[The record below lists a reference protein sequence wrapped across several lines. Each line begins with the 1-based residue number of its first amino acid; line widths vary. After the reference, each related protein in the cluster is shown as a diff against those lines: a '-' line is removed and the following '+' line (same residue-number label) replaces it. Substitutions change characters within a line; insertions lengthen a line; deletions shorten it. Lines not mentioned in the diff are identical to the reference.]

1 MFRPVTIARCARE
14 AAVRC
19 ATATM
24 ALAAVLPPCA
34 AIGDIYYVAP
44 TGDDA
49 NDGRTP
55 QTAWRNISRAAELLV
70 PGDTVRI
77 LAGVYAD
84 QRMPAAEGCAY
95 GSPDCSVPG
104 IKPARS
110 GAPGA
115 PIVYEAW
122 PEGAAVV
129 IDQSGLRAAGG
140 RGFFLA
146 DRELIHIRGLEIRN
160 VWTAGVQVD
169 EGTKSPSGFLLIEN
183 CTIHGVDGDD
193 NMGGIYLHDCRD
205 SLIRNCTIYDVD
217 APPGGRGAPAFNAA
231 SIITFNASNIVIDG
245 CELRGGHHGVYVKQA
260 AITGRDLTIRHNRIH
275 GTTKGVFLSVRGVG
289 DNAHE
294 DHRIHGNWF
303 YDIVESAIETD
314 TFETVETSRRLY
326 INNNTFARVGNAIDL
341 DRFEQVNITQ
351 NAIYAL
357 QGGGDFGYALVTRYD
372 SGLVTFEDFD
382 RNFYPPDVRFDLN
395 RWEYGGGDPDDD
407 RVTLSGLD
415 AWQAYGFEPNSA
427 TGDPLFVDAATDN
440 FHLRRGSP
448 CRNAGWTFFNPMKG
462 ETDIDGQPRIIDGI
476 VDIGADEVDLTPRG
490 DSNCDGFINFF
501 DIDPFVLAVFDAD
514 GYAAAFPEC
523 PRLSADLNVDFRVN
537 FFDIDAFVDCL
548 FSAGCP

>member
-1 MFRPVTIARCARE
+1 MSCPLTIGRRARGSALRR
-14 AAVRC
+14 AGLF
-19 ATATM
+19 
-24 ALAAVLPPCA
+24 LAAALLPCA
-34 AIGDIYYVAP
+34 AAGDIYYVAP
-44 TGDDA
+44 AGDDA
-49 NDGRTP
+49 NDGRSP
-55 QTAWRNISRAAELLV
+55 ETAWRNISRAAELLV

-84 QRMPAAEGCAY
+84 QRMPAEEDCEY
-95 GSPDCSVPG
+95 GTPDCSVPG

-129 IDQSGLRAAGG
+129 IDQAGLRAAGA
-140 RGFFLA
+140 RGFYLA

-160 VWTAGVQVD
+160 VWTAGIYVD
-169 EGTKSPSGFLLIEN
+169 LGDPAAPSGSLLIEN

-205 SLIRNCTIYDVD
+205 SLIRSCTVYDID

-231 SIITFNASNIVIDG
+231 SIITFDASNITIDG
-245 CELRGGHHGVYVKQA
+245 CVLRGGHHGVYVKEA
-260 AITGRDLTIRHNRIH
+260 AAAGRDLTIRHNRIH
-275 GTTKGVFLSVRGVG
+275 GTTKGVFLSVRGLG

-294 DHRIHGNWF
+294 DHRIHGNLF
-303 YDIVESAIETD
+303 YDIAEGAIESD
-314 TFETVETSRRLY
+314 TFETGETSRRLY

-341 DRFEQVNITQ
+341 DRFEQVSITQ
-351 NAIYAL
+351 NAIHAL
-357 QGGGDFGYALVTRYD
+357 QGGGEFGFALVTRYD
-372 SGLVTFEDFD
+372 PGLVTFEDFD

-427 TGDPLFVDAATDN
+427 TGDPLFVDAAASN
-440 FHLRRGSP
+440 FHLRRASP
-448 CRNAGWTFFNPMKG
+448 CRNAGWTFYNPMEG
-462 ETDIDGQPRIIDGI
+462 ETDIDGQSRIIDGI

-490 DSNCDGFINFF
+490 DANCDGFINFF

-514 GYAAAFPEC
+514 GYAAALPEC
-523 PRLSADLNVDFRVN
+523 SLLSADLNVDFRVD
-537 FFDIDAFVDCL
+537 FFDIDPFVDCL
-548 FSAGCP
+548 FAAGCP